1 MRVVICLLFGLCLSP
16 FTDAQRV
23 FKKGEVNE
31 KSLRKEAKMD
41 KMVMNY
47 GIQFNFGP
55 TYMMTGKTKSYNITD
70 NSGARGVY
78 SLFGR
83 ELEYRRCKNQEF

>member
-1 MRVVICLLFGLCLSP
+1 MQFIVGLLFCLGMILPAFS
-16 FTDAQRV
+16 QRV

-55 TYMMTGKTKSYNITD
+55 TYMMTGKTKSLNITD
-70 NSGARGVY
+70 NGGA
-78 SLFGR
+78 
-83 ELEYRRCKNQEF
+83 